1 MQRNNSKLKTMTM
14 TVDNTGRLEGI
25 VLPEPKMVFE
35 LVIRRTGHF
44 FLHKDSL
51 PDYPANFLDT
61 LRNKGYT
68 IYNGKDHLKIC
79 G

>member
-1 MQRNNSKLKTMTM
+1 MTLIV
-14 TVDNTGRLEGI
+14 TNTGQLEGHT
-25 VLPEPKMVFE
+25 LPEPKMVFE
-35 LVIRRTGHF
+35 LVIRRNGHF

-51 PDYPANFLDT
+51 PYYPANFLDN

>member
-1 MQRNNSKLKTMTM
+1 MTLL
-14 TVDNTGRLEGI
+14 VNKVGQLEGHT
-25 VLPEPKMVFE
+25 LPEPKMVFE

-61 LRNKGYT
+61 LRNKGYRL
-68 IYNGKDHLKIC
+68 YDLKDHVKIC
-79 G
+79 KG

>member
-1 MQRNNSKLKTMTM
+1 MTLIVNNIGKLQ
-14 TVDNTGRLEGI
+14 DHP
-25 VLPEPKMVFE
+25 LPEPKMGFE
-35 LVIRRTGHF
+35 LVIKRTGHF

-51 PDYPANFLDT
+51 EDYPANFLDN